1 MSPAIRQQW
10 PEFMQ
15 KAWDETEP
23 SQRFTY
29 KMNRALVGFLLF
41 LLAIIWGFF
50 AYTSIVVSEWTP
62 WLTAFVSVYLP
73 FTIFIVFQM
82 LRWRAFTV
90 LSTIIIGKKELFW
103 VHGTQAYR
111 SPLRNINK
119 DRIGLDELGK
129 GNQLEGFLKIDLG
142 NDEQGRLYIF
152 RPYAYIN
159 DLESFME
166 IFLKYL
172 QGKK

>member
-1 MSPAIRQQW
+1 
-10 PEFMQ
+10 MQ
-15 KAWDETEP
+15 KAWDETDP

-29 KMNRALVGFLLF
+29 RINRALVGFLLF
-41 LLAIIWGFF
+41 LLTIIWGFF
-50 AYTSIVVSEWTP
+50 GYTAITVYEWSSLLTGFVV
-62 WLTAFVSVYLP
+62 VYLP
-73 FTIFIVFQM
+73 FTLFIVVQM

-90 LSTIIIGKKELFW
+90 LSTIVIGKKELFW
-103 VHGTQAYR
+103 VHGTEAYR
-111 SPLRNINK
+111 SPLKKIDKNK
-119 DRIGLDELGK
+119 IGLDELGK

-142 NDEQGRLYIF
+142 NEQHGRLYIF